1 MSMLTQPLNLCLFV
15 GFPNRRYRRLSMNV
29 PQDSEILAMMSQKK
43 WWIQTINKKLLNK
56 ISHSFTTLLFSLYKN
71 SNVFDDSN
79 KRLWTIPNMGYQ
91 VQVARASITKELNT
105 KLFYLCN
112 FTGNSKIIVKTFL
125 AIILETDKHFWGM
138 MQKRRQYKHNFSPN
152 NAEIFEGS
160 FFWGVQFEE
169 VIWYNFTQLLNN
181 FFKVD
186 SKRKSAYSIH
196 NMLRS
201 LVSL

>member
-1 MSMLTQPLNLCLFV
+1 
-15 GFPNRRYRRLSMNV
+15 MNV

-105 KLFYLCN
+105 NL
-112 FTGNSKIIVKTFL
+112 I
-125 AIILETDKHFWGM
+125 
-138 MQKRRQYKHNFSPN
+138 
-152 NAEIFEGS
+152 
-160 FFWGVQFEE
+160 
-169 VIWYNFTQLLNN
+169 
-181 FFKVD
+181 
-186 SKRKSAYSIH
+186 
-196 NMLRS
+196 S
-201 LVSL
+201 LM